1 MTSVPP
7 PTLDS
12 GLFNPIFYVSPV
24 DITSAGATEI
34 SDPLTIGQIDA
45 TTLNTVD
52 LNATG
57 HIHLSKHIQFET
69 GLLTGTSITLTETD
83 LKRHYAS
90 TQTTD
95 VDVYLPEINGNFKQV
110 TLSALNTGKIIV
122 HPASGSIDRIDDN
135 PSHVNINAGVT
146 KCFQSVSNDT
156 TALSYNNWEFISTA
170 VPDDLLVDSIT
181 LNKNSFYNANIV
193 NSTPYS
199 SNNHFRYYIA
209 ESGAIDITLLRLN
222 ENQFVRTSIYNESGN
237 DITIFCNANDTI
249 LGGSSTFF
257 STGTALHLEGTRDS
271 GANGKWIDSRPE
283 QSPTLISDAIQQGVT
298 ITGNS
303 NLSDIHL
310 NKMNFHDGNGDWEI
324 TLLAYSGISL
334 ANTYSFCNNSSSNK
348 FILKPSAGITLNSTT
363 TNNLEVSAGNTIFV
377 RYIGTNVFTAWGQF
391 DSVQSL
397 SLIEPV
403 DRWQVNTVDSRLLGT
418 NGNPV
423 ADFADVKRWLTN
435 GDTAHE
441 FRQEGGLNMPSYGS
455 SPTFHEVTFNS
466 VATEGLYC
474 LESNWTLSERN
485 ANMTWYF
492 VVYST
497 NNSQIQVLYTRGAG
511 TSPGSGYIGI
521 WSDRTVH
528 VFNNNSPSANLDTV
542 TTSTV
547 PDSQYFVLTV
557 VLDGSNPSGEYSTIY
572 FDAAKQ
578 PTTGA
583 TQGSVIV
590 PCSGVDFAIG
600 TYLNGNTVSGGNSL
614 SLNGNFK
621 DVLVYSGSQHNQ
633 SQISQNVN
641 YLKNLH
647 GIP

>member
-1 MTSVPP
+1 
-7 PTLDS
+7 
-12 GLFNPIFYVSPV
+12 
-24 DITSAGATEI
+24 
-34 SDPLTIGQIDA
+34 
-45 TTLNTVD
+45 
-52 LNATG
+52 
-57 HIHLSKHIQFET
+57 
-69 GLLTGTSITLTETD
+69 LTGTSVTLNEVD

-90 TQTTD
+90 TQTSD
-95 VDVYLPEINGNFKQV
+95 FDLYLPEINGNFKQI

-122 HPASGSIDRIDDN
+122 HPASGSTDRIDDN
-135 PSHVNINAGVT
+135 PNHVNINGGVT

-156 TALSYNNWEFISTA
+156 TGMAYNNWEFVSTQ
-170 VPDDLLVDSIT
+170 VPDDLVVDTIT

-193 NSTPYS
+193 NSTPYTT
-199 SNNHFRYYIA
+199 NDHFRYYIC
-209 ESGAIDITLLRLN
+209 ESGAVDIILPRLN
-222 ENQFVRTSIYNESGN
+222 QNQFVRTSIYNESGN
-237 DITIFCNANDTI
+237 NITIFCNANDTV

-271 GANGKWIDSRPE
+271 SANGKWVDSRPE

-418 NGNPV
+418 NDLPV

-435 GDTAHE
+435 GDTAME
-441 FRQEGGLNMPSYGS
+441 WRQESGQPMPSYGS
-455 SPTFHEVTFNS
+455 SPNFHEVTFNS

-485 ANMTWYF
+485 GNMTWYF

-497 NNSQIQVLYTRGAG
+497 NNSAIQVLYSRGN
-511 TSPGSGYIGI
+511 GSGPGQGYIAI
-521 WSDRTVH
+521 WNDRTVYA
-528 VFNNNSPSANLDTV
+528 FSQNSPSPNIGTFS
-542 TTSTV
+542 TSTV
-547 PDSQYFVLTV
+547 PDSQYFILTV
-557 VLDGSNPSGEYSTIY
+557 VLDGSNPSGEYAAIY
-572 FDAAKQ
+572 FDGILQ
-578 PTTGA
+578 PTTGSI
-583 TQGSVIV
+583 QGSVIF
-590 PCSGVDFAIG
+590 PHSGTDFSLG
-600 TYLNGNTVSGGNSL
+600 TYMNTSSPSGGASLGLNGNL
-614 SLNGNFK
+614 K
-621 DVLVYSGSQHNQ
+621 DVLVYSGSQHTQ
-633 SQISQNVN
+633 EQVTQNVN

-647 GIP
+647 GIA